1 MRLGQTISDIRKER
15 NMTQEEFAQI
25 FHVTR
30 QTVSNWE
37 KEKNYP
43 DLETLIF
50 MSDEF
55 NISLDV
61 MLKEDKKMVKKLNK
75 EITLSK
81 RFKRNAIL
89 ILVCTVMALAIGAT
103 GWGIAWNN
111 AKKSLETKFN
121 KGVEMNGFRFDEQLG
136 YYKKMID
143 QESYYTLPNQSMP
156 RYFDFVLHFYNSVLD
171 YYTLENGDNIQIR
184 WSGRDKEGKME
195 HSIFCLDEYGSY
207 EYTFSE
213 EQEKELCERNTDIR
227 IILQDGE
234 KIYESVYE
242 QCDVEGLNKFLIC
255 RTAKND

>member
-1 MRLGQTISDIRKER
+1 MILKGGTHDMKLGQTILDRRKER
-15 NMTQEEFAQI
+15 KMTQEEFAQI

-43 DLETLIF
+43 DLETLIS

-75 EITLSK
+75 EITFSK
-81 RFKRNAIL
+81 RFKKNAIL
-89 ILVCTVMALAIGAT
+89 ILVCIVAALAIGAT

-111 AKKSLETKFN
+111 AKNSLETKFH
-121 KGVEMNGFRFDEQLG
+121 KGVEMNEFRFDKQSG

-143 QESYYTLPNQSMP
+143 QESYYALPNQSMP
-156 RYFDFVLHFYNSVLD
+156 KYFDFVLHFHNAVLD
-171 YYTLENGDNIQIR
+171 YYTIENGDNIQIR
-184 WSGRDKEGKME
+184 WSGRDQEGKME
-195 HSIFCLDEYGSY
+195 HSIFCLDEHGKY

-213 EQEKELCERNTDIR
+213 EQEKELCERNTEIR
-227 IILQDGE
+227 LILQDGE

-242 QCDVEGLNKFLIC
+242 
-255 RTAKND
+255 